1 MNVFERVV
9 FAASGRIARR
19 ALSMSQGNMPG
30 TLRAGSAVKS
40 VNRSISIRELAF
52 DSPQSLEPR

>member
-9 FAASGRIARR
+9 FAALGRITCR
-19 ALSMSQGNMPG
+19 ALSMSHGRLPG
-30 TLRAGSAVKS
+30 TLHAGSAVKS

-52 DSPQSLEPR
+52 DSPQLF